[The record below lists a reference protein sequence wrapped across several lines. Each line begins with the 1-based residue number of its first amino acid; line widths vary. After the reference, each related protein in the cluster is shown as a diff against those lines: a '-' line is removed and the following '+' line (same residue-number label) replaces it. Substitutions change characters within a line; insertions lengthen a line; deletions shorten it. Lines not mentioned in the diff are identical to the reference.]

1 MILNNNPNVIE
12 HKEML
17 QAKELLKTPIM
28 ILYHGNKDADIIP
41 SFGKGRKH
49 NDYGQG
55 FYATPDQELG
65 KEWAWGT
72 YTKGDKGYL
81 HGYEIDTSGLKI
93 LNLTEVDSLHWV
105 AELYANRTL
114 NLDGREALRDTKEAF
129 VEKYKLDT
137 SEYDIII
144 GYRAD
149 DSYFKYATDFL
160 ESAIYKDTLDN
171 ALRYGNLGLQVFVKS
186 EKAFGRLKKISFEEV
201 PLIYAERYRK
211 RDKNAELE
219 YNRIKISQASR
230 KKETIHKFI

>member
-28 ILYHGNKDADIIP
+28 ILYHGNKNADIIP

-55 FYATPDQELG
+55 FYATPDPELG

-129 VEKYKLDT
+129 
-137 SEYDIII
+137 
-144 GYRAD
+144 
-149 DSYFKYATDFL
+149 
-160 ESAIYKDTLDN
+160 
-171 ALRYGNLGLQVFVKS
+171 
-186 EKAFGRLKKISFEEV
+186 GRLKKISFEEG
-201 PLIYAERYRK
+201 PPIYAERYRK

-219 YNRIKISQASR
+219 YNRIKISQVSR